1 MEFIDKII
9 NRAKENKKTIIL
21 PESLDE
27 RILKAAVYVSQND
40 IANIIL
46 LGNKEQILKK
56 AGELS
61 LIFNENINIIDY
73 KSLKYKDEYE
83 KYVLSLYNLRK
94 EKGLSLD
101 DARKLLQ
108 DEIYFANI
116 LLKENV
122 ADGIVAGAVRT
133 TSNVIR
139 PALQIIKTKKESKI
153 ISSYFLIDTKLKEYG
168 EEGILFMSDCG
179 LNIDPDSEEL
189 SCIAIDSSKTFEKI
203 FEKKPKVA
211 FLSFSSFKSAESE
224 STKKIQKAVKL
235 TKEKNPNLI
244 CSGEMQLDTA
254 ISKKVAMKKAPNDI
268 VSGNA
273 NVLIFP
279 NLDSGNI
286 GYKMAQYM
294 SKGKAYGPLLQGIN
308 KPINDLSRG
317 ASVEEIIGVIAITAI
332 S

>member
-9 NRAKENKKTIIL
+9 DRAKENKKTIIL

-27 RILKAAVYVSQND
+27 RILKAAVYVSQNN

-46 LGNKEQILKK
+46 LGNKEKILKK
-56 AGELS
+56 AEELS

-73 KSLKYKDEYE
+73 MSPLYKAEYE
-83 KYVLSLYNLRK
+83 KHALDLYNLRK

-101 DARKLLQ
+101 DSRNILK

-116 LLKENV
+116 LLKNNM

-133 TSNVIR
+133 TSDVLR

-153 ISSYFLIDTKLKEYG
+153 VSSYFLIDTNLKEYG
-168 EEGILFMSDCG
+168 EEGVLFMADCG
-179 LNIDPDSEEL
+179 LNIDPNSLEL
-189 SCIAIDSSKTFEKI
+189 SYIANDSALTFERI
-203 FEKKPKVA
+203 FEKKPRVA
-211 FLSFSSFKSAESE
+211 FLSFSSFKSSESE
-224 STKKIQKAVKL
+224 STRKIEEAIKL
-235 TKEKNPNLI
+235 TKENNPNLI

-254 ISKKVAMKKAPNDI
+254 ISKKVAMKKAPNDP
-268 VSGNA
+268 VSGRA

-279 NLDSGNI
+279 NLDAGNI